1 MLVHR
6 ADISATERQ
15 DFEQAIRASG
25 KDPLAFKAELFEATL
40 AGVGRTLRRVHVAT
54 CNAAAQYE
62 ASAGSVV
69 DQEFRAASRQGS
81 FWLIGASAAFVRVH
95 GI

>member
-6 ADISATERQ
+6 ADMTASERQ
-15 DFEQAIRASG
+15 EFEQAIRASG

-40 AGVGRTLRRVHVAT
+40 AGVGRTLRRVHVVT

-62 ASAGSVV
+62 ASAGRSWTKIFARHLARGV
-69 DQEFRAASRQGS
+69 FG
-81 FWLIGASAAFVRVH
+81 
-95 GI
+95 

>member
-6 ADISATERQ
+6 ADISARERQ

-40 AGVGRTLRRVHVAT
+40 AGVGRTLRCVHVAT
-54 CNAAAQYE
+54 RNAAAQYE
-62 ASAGSVV
+62 ASAGRSWTKIFAGHLARGV
-69 DQEFRAASRQGS
+69 FG
-81 FWLIGASAAFVRVH
+81 
-95 GI
+95 

>member
-6 ADISATERQ
+6 ADISPAERQ

-25 KDPLAFKAELFEATL
+25 RDPQAFKAQLFEASL

-54 CNAAAQYE
+54 CKAAAQYE
-62 ASAGSVV
+62 ASGGSSWTQNFAKHLARGV
-69 DQEFRAASRQGS
+69 FG
-81 FWLIGASAAFVRVH
+81 
-95 GI
+95 

>member
-6 ADISATERQ
+6 ADISASERL

-25 KDPLAFKAELFEATL
+25 RDPLAFKTELFETTL
-40 AGVGRTLRRVHVAT
+40 AGVGRTLRCVHVAT

-62 ASAGSVV
+62 ASAGRSWTKIFARHLARGV
-69 DQEFRAASRQGS
+69 FG
-81 FWLIGASAAFVRVH
+81 
-95 GI
+95 